1 MNFTFLKGNNVA
13 FFRSDA
19 QTAEWTQEEMN
30 VHCTFPLLPGIII
43 ERGMILLFQDPATDE
58 WQAFTI
64 RQCKGFADYQQIE
77 TENIAVTELSA
88 CHVPETIEL
97 DNVTAR
103 EALSNILSGTGWN
116 VGNIGS
122 NPVSSGDLSRGSV
135 WQNISTISSNWNVL
149 IVPRVTVDA
158 SGIVGR
164 FLDLVPA
171 TGVDRGLRLAVN
183 KNVTDPCVTY
193 DDSELCTALYGYGG
207 TYSEGTL
214 DEKVTLEYNFSE
226 IVWNKTSDHPA
237 KPAGQKYLEYPEMTA
252 LYGVNGKPR
261 FGYYQNT
268 NINDPAVLLQK
279 TWETLKTCCQPKI
292 SITGTATDLKRLGY
306 ADVPLRLYDMAII
319 EIEPLGLLFYKQVI
333 KLTVNLLDPS
343 KNLPT
348 VGDYIPNIIFIN
360 RETESFATG
369 GGKGSGRG
377 GGGKGMTKLDEK
389 NSEYETKFYDTG
401 RELGAYARKTDENG
415 NILEQAG
422 MNIDPETGVLVYA
435 EGKDNMIGAMFHVQ
449 KDMIEAEVHDRTA
462 QGVELSSRIT
472 QTANAISLEVSERKN
487 ADNSLSGRIT
497 VEKNRIT
504 QEVTDRTNADNTL
517 SGRITVTA
525 NTITQEVSRATAAEG
540 TLSGRITTTADSI
553 TAEVSR
559 ATAAEGTLSGR
570 ITTTADSITA
580 EVTRATAAEG
590 ALSSRITVNANQIE
604 LKVSKNGVI
613 SAINQTA
620 ESIKISASKIELDG
634 TTIAGL
640 IQGAEIQVGSLT
652 VTNGCDLQHVDCT
665 SIDCTGV
672 TVNGDVACTTLDV
685 DAVKVGSTSHNVS
698 WKSMTLEKISGMTDS
713 HRFLYAP
720 SGTTATGG
728 ATGKLIAS
736 SSSVTIHYLGY

>member
-1 MNFTFLKGNNVA
+1 MEFTFLKGNDVA

-30 VHCTFPLLPGIII
+30 VHCTFPLLPGKII
-43 ERGMILLFQDPATDE
+43 ERGMILLFQDPATND
-58 WQAFTI
+58 WQAFNI

-77 TENIAVTELSA
+77 TESIAITELSA
-88 CHVPETIEL
+88 CHVPEKIEL
-97 DNVTAR
+97 DNVTAQ
-103 EALSNILSGTGWN
+103 EAINSILPGTGWN
-116 VGNIGS
+116 IGSIGS

-149 IVPRVTVDA
+149 IVPRVTVNA

-214 DEKVTLEYNFSE
+214 DERITLEYNFSE
-226 IVWNKTSDHPA
+226 VVWNKTSDHPA
-237 KPAGQKYLEYPEMTA
+237 KPAGQRYLEYPEMTA
-252 LYGVNGKPR
+252 IYGVNGKPR

-279 TWETLKTCCQPKI
+279 TWETLKNCCEPKI

-319 EIEPLGLLFYKQVI
+319 EVEPLGLLFYKQVV

-369 GGKGSGRG
+369 GGRGSGRG

-389 NSEYETKFYDTG
+389 NSEYETGFYDTG
-401 RELGAYARKTDENG
+401 RELGAYARKTDKNG

-422 MNIDPETGVLVYA
+422 MDINPETGVIIYA

-449 KDMIEAEVHDRTA
+449 KNMIEAEVHDRTA
-462 QGVELSSRIT
+462 QGAQLSSRIT
-472 QTANAISLEVSERKN
+472 QTANQISLEVSERK
-487 ADNSLSGRIT
+487 
-497 VEKNRIT
+497 
-504 QEVTDRTNADNTL
+504 
-517 SGRITVTA
+517 A
-525 NTITQEVSRATAAEG
+525 NDAT
-540 TLSGRITTTADSI
+540 
-553 TAEVSR
+553 
-559 ATAAEGTLSGR
+559 
-570 ITTTADSITA
+570 
-580 EVTRATAAEG
+580 
-590 ALSSRITVNANQIE
+590 LSSRITVTAREIRSEVSNTAAGLSSRITQNAN
-604 LKVSKNGVI
+604 KVSIVVDDNNNLKTASIVAGINGQEGSYVQI
-613 SAINQTA
+613 DADKINLTGYVTA
-620 ESIKISASKIELDG
+620 SQLAATNATIDNLTSGRTTASSIAATTMHATNFYCNNNKLTLKRVKDG
-634 TTIAGL
+634 
-640 IQGAEIQVGSLT
+640 
-652 VTNGCDLQHVDCT
+652 
-665 SIDCTGV
+665 
-672 TVNGDVACTTLDV
+672 NGDF
-685 DAVKVGSTSHNVS
+685 
-698 WKSMTLEKISGMTDS
+698 ISLWGI
-713 HRFLYAP
+713 P
-720 SGTTATGG
+720 
-728 ATGKLIAS
+728 
-736 SSSVTIHYLGY
+736 

>member
-1 MNFTFLKGNNVA
+1 MDFTFLKGNNVA

-30 VHCTFPLLPGIII
+30 VHCTFPLLSGKII
-43 ERGMILLFQDPATDE
+43 ERGMILLFQDPATDD

-64 RQCKGFADYQQIE
+64 RQCKGFANYQQIE
-77 TENIAVTELSA
+77 TESIAITELSA
-88 CHVPETIEL
+88 CHVPEKIEL
-97 DNVTAR
+97 DNVTAQD
-103 EALSNILSGTGWN
+103 AMNSILPGTGWN
-116 VGNIGS
+116 IGNIGS

-135 WQNISTISSNWNVL
+135 WQNLSTISTNWNVF
-149 IVPRVTVDA
+149 IVPRVTVNT

-171 TGVDRGLRLAVN
+171 TGVDRGLRLSVN

-214 DEKVTLEYNFSE
+214 DERVTLEYNFSDV
-226 IVWNKTSDHPA
+226 VWNKTSEHPA

-279 TWETLKTCCQPKI
+279 TWETLKTCCEPKI

-319 EIEPLGLLFYKQVI
+319 EIEPHGVLFYKQVV

-369 GGKGSGRG
+369 GGRGSGRG
-377 GGGKGMTKLDEK
+377 GGGRGMTRLDEK
-389 NSEYETKFYDTG
+389 NSEYDTNFYNTG

-415 NILEQAG
+415 NILNQAG
-422 MNIDPETGVLVYA
+422 MHIDPETGVLIYA
-435 EGKDNMIGAMFHVQ
+435 EDNVNMVGSRFHVQ
-449 KDMIEAEVHDRTA
+449 SDRITAEITDRKNSDN
-462 QGVELSSRIT
+462 ELSSRIT
-472 QTANAISLEVSERKN
+472 QTANQISLEVSERKN
-487 ADNSLSGRIT
+487 ADSQLSGRIT

-504 QEVTDRTNADNTL
+504 AEVKRATDAEDEL
-517 SGRITVTA
+517 SGRLTVTENA
-525 NTITQEVSRATAAEG
+525 
-540 TLSGRITTTADSI
+540 
-553 TAEVSR
+553 
-559 ATAAEGTLSGR
+559 
-570 ITTTADSITA
+570 ITA
-580 EVTRATAAEG
+580 EVTRATDAEG
-590 ALSSRITVNANQIE
+590 TLSGRLTVTENAITAEVTRATTEENSLSGRINVNAD
-604 LKVSKNGVI
+604 KVSLVVEEKDGQNVVNAASIVAGINDQDKTSGSYVDI
-613 SAINQTA
+613 SANYINLSGYVTA
-620 ESIKISASKIELDG
+620 SQLSAVEADIANLTTGRTTASYLKGSYISASSGFFFKGNTIQAKTITIDG
-634 TTIAGL
+634 TTYHL
-640 IQGAEIQVGSLT
+640 
-652 VTNGCDLQHVDCT
+652 
-665 SIDCTGV
+665 
-672 TVNGDVACTTLDV
+672 
-685 DAVKVGSTSHNVS
+685 
-698 WKSMTLEKISGMTDS
+698 
-713 HRFLYAP
+713 
-720 SGTTATGG
+720 
-728 ATGKLIAS
+728 
-736 SSSVTIHYLGY
+736 LGY

>member
-1 MNFTFLKGNNVA
+1 MEFTFLKGNDVA

-30 VHCTFPLLPGIII
+30 VHCTFPLLPGKII
-43 ERGMILLFQDPATDE
+43 ERGMILLFQDPATND
-58 WQAFTI
+58 WQAFNI

-77 TENIAVTELSA
+77 TENIAITELSA
-88 CHVPETIEL
+88 CHVPEKIEL
-97 DNVTAR
+97 DNVTAQD
-103 EALSNILSGTGWN
+103 AINSILPGTGWN
-116 VGNIGS
+116 IGSIGS

-149 IVPRVTVDA
+149 IVPRVTVNA

-193 DDSELCTALYGYGG
+193 DDSELYTALYGYGG

-214 DEKVTLEYNFSE
+214 DERITLEYNFSE
-226 IVWNKTSDHPA
+226 VVWNKTSDHPA
-237 KPAGQKYLEYPEMTA
+237 KPAGQRYLEYPEMTA

-279 TWETLKTCCQPKI
+279 TWETLKNCCEPKI

-319 EIEPLGLLFYKQVI
+319 EVEPLGLLFYKQVV

-369 GGKGSGRG
+369 GGRGSGRG

-389 NSEYETKFYDTG
+389 NSEYETGFYDTG
-401 RELGAYARKTDENG
+401 RELGAYARKTDKNG

-422 MNIDPETGVLVYA
+422 MDINPETGVIIYA
-435 EGKDNMIGAMFHVQ
+435 DGKDNMIGAMFHVQ
-449 KDMIEAEVHDRTA
+449 KNMIEAEVHDRTA
-462 QGVELSSRIT
+462 QGAQLSSRIT
-472 QTANAISLEVSERKN
+472 QTANQISLEVSERK
-487 ADNSLSGRIT
+487 
-497 VEKNRIT
+497 
-504 QEVTDRTNADNTL
+504 
-517 SGRITVTA
+517 A
-525 NTITQEVSRATAAEG
+525 NDAT
-540 TLSGRITTTADSI
+540 
-553 TAEVSR
+553 
-559 ATAAEGTLSGR
+559 
-570 ITTTADSITA
+570 
-580 EVTRATAAEG
+580 
-590 ALSSRITVNANQIE
+590 LSSRITVTAREIRSEVSNTAAGLQSQITQTATEIRSEVSASEAGLSSRITQNANKVSIVVDDNNNIKTASIVAGINDQSGSYVQIE
-604 LKVSKNGVI
+604 ADKINLSGYVTASDLAATNATIDNLTSGRTTASSIAATTMHATNFYCNNNKLTLKRVK
-613 SAINQTA
+613 
-620 ESIKISASKIELDG
+620 DG
-634 TTIAGL
+634 
-640 IQGAEIQVGSLT
+640 
-652 VTNGCDLQHVDCT
+652 
-665 SIDCTGV
+665 
-672 TVNGDVACTTLDV
+672 NGDF
-685 DAVKVGSTSHNVS
+685 
-698 WKSMTLEKISGMTDS
+698 ISLWGI
-713 HRFLYAP
+713 P
-720 SGTTATGG
+720 
-728 ATGKLIAS
+728 
-736 SSSVTIHYLGY
+736 

>member
-1 MNFTFLKGNNVA
+1 MDFIFLKGNDVA

-30 VHCTFPLLPGIII
+30 VHCTFPLLPGKII

-77 TENIAVTELSA
+77 TENIAVTELSS

-103 EALSNILSGTGWN
+103 EALSNILPGTGWN
-116 VGNIGS
+116 IGNIGN

-135 WQNISTISSNWNVL
+135 WQNISTISSNWNVF
-149 IVPRVTVDA
+149 IVPRVTVNA

-214 DEKVTLEYNFSE
+214 DERVTLEYNFSE
-226 IVWNKTSDHPA
+226 VVWNKTNDHPA

-268 NINDPAVLLQK
+268 NISDPAVLLQK
-279 TWETLKTCCQPKI
+279 TWETLRTCCQPKI

-319 EIEPLGLLFYKQVI
+319 EVEPLGVLFYKQVV

-377 GGGKGMTKLDEK
+377 GGGRGMTKQDEK
-389 NSEYETKFYDTG
+389 NSEYETGFYDTG
-401 RELGAYARKTDENG
+401 RELGAYAKKTDENG
-415 NILEQAG
+415 NILNQAG
-422 MNIDPETGVLVYA
+422 MHIDPVTGVLIYA
-435 EGKDNMIGAMFHVQ
+435 EDNVNMVGSKFHVQ
-449 KDMIEAEVHDRTA
+449 SDRITAEVTNRKNADN
-462 QGVELSSRIT
+462 QLSSRIT
-472 QTANAISLEVSERKN
+472 QTADAISLEVSERKG
-487 ADNSLSGRIT
+487 ADNALSGRIT

-525 NTITQEVSRATAAEG
+525 NAITQEVTRATAAEG
-540 TLSGRITTTADSI
+540 TLSGRITTTAD
-553 TAEVSR
+553 A
-559 ATAAEGTLSGR
+559 
-570 ITTTADSITA
+570 ITA

-590 ALSSRITVNANQIE
+590 FLSSRITVNANQIE

-620 ESIKISASKIELDG
+620 ESIKISANKIELDG
-634 TTIAGL
+634 DTVASSLYGKEVDVGTLNCGDAYTSDIAADGDVSATGK
-640 IQGAEIQVGSLT
+640 IYGATLGVGAHDATWKSLT
-652 VTNGCDLQHVDCT
+652 V
-665 SIDCTGV
+665 
-672 TVNGDVACTTLDV
+672 
-685 DAVKVGSTSHNVS
+685 
-698 WKSMTLEKISGMTDS
+698 EKITGMTDS

-728 ATGKLIAS
+728 ATGKLIAAS
-736 SSSVTIHYLGY
+736 TSVTIHYLGY